1 MNKTERSNEPTIFSL
16 SENDKEMNDA
26 IETAINNLNEFD
38 SALKKSEYENFA
50 LKIKY
55 DYEKGSE
62 YIWATDIIKQEN
74 DYFGIIDILQKW
86 NNRKQLERLFKG
98 AFVANRNSISVAH
111 PKKYAKRFKSFLK
124 KLFVYDDVKTEM

>member
-1 MNKTERSNEPTIFSL
+1 MKTWLSIGIFTILISCNKMNKTERSNEPTIFSL

-74 DYFGIIDILQKW
+74 DYFGIID
-86 NNRKQLERLFKG
+86 NMP
-98 AFVANRNSISVAH
+98 NSIN
-111 PKKYAKRFKSFLK
+111 
-124 KLFVYDDVKTEM
+124 DVKLGERIKIPKEKISDWMFSKNGKL